1 MRTNKETARNHLAE
15 ASPLRHSRA
24 AEPPGGAIPSRR
36 WLLVVGAAM
45 LLVGCDCS
53 GSSPALATPD
63 DAGTESSHFQA
74 ERRRMVRDQMAARDI
89 ADPRVLAAM
98 REVPRH
104 QFVPTG
110 IRSQAYTDHPL
121 PIGHDQTIS
130 QPYVVAF
137 MTQALELEGD
147 EKVLEIGT
155 GSGYQAAV
163 LAELCRQV
171 YTIEIVDELAARAE
185 QTLDQLGYDNV
196 HVRAGDG
203 YQGWP
208 DQAPFDA
215 IIVTAAPPEVPE
227 PLVEQLATGGRMV
240 IPVGERL
247 QNLQVLIKT
256 EDGIEQQQVMP
267 VRFVP
272 MTGQAQQEGS

>member
-1 MRTNKETARNHLAE
+1 MAPPNSRSSVTTGVLFVIALTA
-15 ASPLRHSRA
+15 
-24 AEPPGGAIPSRR
+24 
-36 WLLVVGAAM
+36 
-45 LLVGCDCS
+45 VGCTC
-53 GSSPALATPD
+53 GS
-63 DAGTESSHFQA
+63 ESSNVSTTAPVGPGDALWA
-74 ERRRMVRDQMAARDI
+74 ERRARMVRDQMAGRDI
-89 ADPRVLAAM
+89 TDPRVLAAM
-98 REVPRH
+98 RKIPRH
-104 QFVPTG
+104 RFVPAG
-110 IRSQAYTDHPL
+110 VRSQAYADHPL

-240 IPVGERL
+240 IPVGELYQDLHLIERNAEGFER
-247 QNLQVLIKT
+247 QKVL
-256 EDGIEQQQVMP
+256 P

-272 MTGQAQQEGS
+272 MTGQAQKRQDSQ